1 VLPMV
6 DRTRVDAM
14 LTDHCRLGMWGPM
27 ESTEIWSPFGQTVT
41 VPDRAGG

>member
-1 VLPMV
+1 MGDLAL
-6 DRTRVDAM
+6 DDTI